1 MKHNL
6 NIPFHKNE
14 LAMSPFDFT
23 RMDRVTSDTAHW

>member
-1 MKHNL
+1 MY
-6 NIPFHKNE
+6 PFINNKNE